1 MPELLCPK
9 CDHPL
14 TLNPERGI
22 FHCENC
28 GFKRPE
34 TLDEAAE
41 RIRAAR
47 AVHNLHDVPI
57 THRGTLD
64 YRARS
69 LFEDGQAKLQ
79 RGDTAAALDAFRD
92 ALDLQPDF
100 TDAHLWI
107 AKLSDDEA
115 VKRDHLSEIIARD
128 PGNLDA
134 LRMLMVL
141 NKEITPEE
149 AELSRDNR
157 RTPAIRQIDEAV
169 AAQTTALLCPV
180 CGGTLT
186 IDEANG
192 RVVCKFCGHTEP
204 LDAQRHASE
213 GAEILGSALIKR
225 RIQPVKW
232 IVGKRILHCNQCG
245 AERTIP
251 ARRLA
256 SRCPFC
262 GSQQVIEQDALNTIE
277 QPDGLL
283 PFTVSEEEAKAA
295 IRERLK
301 GIGERIAGWF
311 DDNRV
316 VNAAVEGVYLPYW
329 VFDAL
334 VEVSKT
340 TIDRRTSSLY
350 ERHQPINPYLNEKY
364 NDGLIGISIPA
375 VTSPA
380 PDLTGQIGAFDTS
393 AVVAYEPKLLA
404 RYPAALYDIDFD
416 DAALSAQS
424 AAADQMRARY
434 KVGESSSVE
443 VSVFTMVRQMSFTLL
458 LLPVW
463 VITLFERDGDVRP
476 TLVNGQTGKVALG
489 KAIKAN

>member
-1 MPELLCPK
+1 MPEFLCPK

-14 TLNPERGI
+14 SLDPERGT
-22 FHCENC
+22 FRCDHC
-28 GFKRPE
+28 GFQRPE
-34 TLDEAAE
+34 TLDEAAQ
-41 RIRAAR
+41 RLRAQREAK
-47 AVHNLHDVPI
+47 AQPDVRI
-57 THRGTLD
+57 THRGALD

-69 LFEDGQAKLQ
+69 LFEDGQADLQ
-79 RGDTAAALDAFRD
+79 KGDTAAALDAFQD

-115 VKRDHLSEIIARD
+115 IQRDHLSEIIARD

-134 LRMLMVL
+134 LRLLMVL

-157 RTPAIRQIDEAV
+157 RSPAIQQVDGAVEAQ
-169 AAQTTALLCPV
+169 ATALICPV

-186 IDEANG
+186 VDEASG
-192 RVVCKFCGHTEP
+192 QIVCRYCGHTEP
-204 LDAQRHASE
+204 LAARHADD
-213 GAEILGSALIKR
+213 GAEILGVALLKR
-225 RIQPVKW
+225 RLQPVKW
-232 IVGKRILHCNQCG
+232 IVGERILHCNQCG
-245 AERTIP
+245 AEHTIP
-251 ARRLA
+251 ARWLA

-262 GSQQVIEQDALNTIE
+262 GSQEVIEQDALNTIE
-277 QPDGLL
+277 QPDGLV
-283 PFTVSEEEAKAA
+283 PFAVSEDEAKAA

-350 ERHQPINPYLNEKY
+350 ENRQQINPYLNEKY
-364 NDGLIGISIPA
+364 NDGLIGIDIPA
-375 VTSPA
+375 VTSPP

-404 RYPAALYDIDFD
+404 RYPAAIYDIDFD
-416 DAALSAQS
+416 AAALSAQS

-443 VSVFTMVRQMSFTLL
+443 VNVFTMVRQMSFTLL

-476 TLVNGQTGKVALG
+476 ALVNGQTGKVALG
-489 KAIKAN
+489 KALKLKH

>member
-1 MPELLCPK
+1 MPEFLCPK

-14 TLNPERGI
+14 TLNPDRGT
-22 FHCENC
+22 FRCDHC
-28 GFKRPE
+28 GFQRPE

-41 RIRAAR
+41 RIRAQR
-47 AVHNLHDVPI
+47 AANATADVPI
-57 THRGTLD
+57 THRGALD

-69 LFEDGQAKLQ
+69 LFEDGQAELQ
-79 RGDTAAALDAFRD
+79 QGDTAAALDAFQD

-134 LRMLMVL
+134 LRLLMVL

-157 RTPAIRQIDEAV
+157 RSPEIRRDRPSGRGADDR
-169 AAQTTALLCPV
+169 AALPGLRRHADYRRGQRA
-180 CGGTLT
+180 
-186 IDEANG
+186 G
-192 RVVCKFCGHTEP
+192 RLQVLRAHR
-204 LDAQRHASE
+204 AAHQRHASE
-213 GAEILGSALIKR
+213 GAEILGAALIKR

-232 IVGKRILHCNQCG
+232 IVGERILHCNQCG

-277 QPDGLL
+277 QPDGLVA
-283 PFTVSEEEAKAA
+283 FTISEDEAKAA

-350 ERHQPINPYLNEKY
+350 ENRQQINPYR
-364 NDGLIGISIPA
+364 
-375 VTSPA
+375 T
-380 PDLTGQIGAFDTS
+380 
-393 AVVAYEPKLLA
+393 
-404 RYPAALYDIDFD
+404 
-416 DAALSAQS
+416 
-424 AAADQMRARY
+424 
-434 KVGESSSVE
+434 
-443 VSVFTMVRQMSFTLL
+443 
-458 LLPVW
+458 
-463 VITLFERDGDVRP
+463 RP
-476 TLVNGQTGKVALG
+476 TTTA
-489 KAIKAN
+489 

>member
-1 MPELLCPK
+1 MPEFLCPK

-14 TLNPERGI
+14 TLDPERGI

-47 AVHNLHDVPI
+47 AAHDLHDVPI
-57 THRGTLD
+57 THRGALD

-69 LFEDGQAKLQ
+69 LFEDGQTDLQ
-79 RGDTAAALDAFRD
+79 KGDTAAALDAFRD

-115 VKRDHLSEIIARD
+115 IQRDHLSEIVARD

-232 IVGKRILHCNQCG
+232 IIGKRILHCNQCG

-262 GSQQVIEQDALNTIE
+262 GSQQVIEQDALNTVE
-277 QPDGLL
+277 QPDGLVA
-283 PFTVSEEEAKAA
+283 FTVSEEEAKAA

-316 VNAAVEGVYLPYW
+316 INAAVEGVYLPYW

-340 TIDRRTSSLY
+340 SIDRRTSSLY
-350 ERHQPINPYLNEKY
+350 ERRQQINPYLNEKY

-380 PDLTGQIGAFDTS
+380 PDLTGQIGTFDTG
-393 AVVAYEPKLLA
+393 AAVAYEPKLLA

-434 KVGESSSVE
+434 KVGENSSVE
-443 VSVFTMVRQMSFTLL
+443 VNVFTMVRQMSFTLL

-476 TLVNGQTGKVALG
+476 ALVNGQTGKVALG
-489 KAIKAN
+489 KAIKAG